1 MIELKPLFKFFIKDT
16 ISFDILLKSL
26 AMRIYFYCQKKV
38 LPFNLFK
45 LYAKLKYHF
54 QLHSVSTH
62 AFISLHNLHSLFL
75 SHNDLESVHHETLTG
90 LSVLSYL
97 AIDHNK
103 LHTLHTMALKNCS
116 VLEEIRL
123 NHNILTQVSKL
134 SFCYSSFF

>member
-1 MIELKPLFKFFIKDT
+1 
-16 ISFDILLKSL
+16 
-26 AMRIYFYCQKKV
+26 
-38 LPFNLFK
+38 
-45 LYAKLKYHF
+45 
-54 QLHSVSTH
+54 
-62 AFISLHNLHSLFL
+62 LHNLHSLFL

-123 NHNILTQVSKL
+123 NHNILTQVSITVL
-134 SFCYSSFF
+134 ETLEVRYGRLLENSEI